1 MSDYNISKEATL
13 NLVLRVRGGMY
24 LCDTA
29 EYHEKPKEVEKMP
42 VVQSDVN
49 FWDNLLQVKP
59 EEIAEDEEI
68 APDLLEMG
76 K

>member
-1 MSDYNISKEATL
+1 
-13 NLVLRVRGGMY
+13 MY

-29 EYHEKPKEVEKMP
+29 EYHEKPKEVEKKP